1 MLNPLLAHAW
11 ASSPE
16 RLAIAAGV
24 TLGFAVL
31 ARVLRGVHRSG
42 ALAGGLA
49 CFLLFAGAG
58 PAAFATLTALF
69 LMTWVST
76 RLGYRRKLALGLAE
90 QREGRNAWQVLA
102 NLAWAALGSV
112 VFSATGNRLWLVA
125 AMGALAEAATDT
137 VASEIGQ
144 YRGSDPRLIT
154 TWERVPA
161 GTDGGITISGSIAGM
176 AAGLVIAA
184 VATVCGMLPRAQFW
198 IPVAAGFAGML
209 IDSLLGATLQRRGWL
224 SNQAVNLFSTLAA
237 AGLAYA
243 LAMNHLLYRRGLPR
257 LCPAANFRAQHAR
270 RRRVKPRLYRRFFGG
285 LRSLLDPVEQQ
296 KDEDAQQRVRDARQ
310 EFVRPTPCHVQSD
323 QAPRDQEVNHFVH
336 HVEENRKQKS

>member
-1 MLNPLLAHAW
+1 MLNPFLAHGW

-16 RLAIAAGV
+16 RLTIAAGV
-24 TLGFAVL
+24 TIGFAVL
-31 ARVLRGVHRSG
+31 ARALRGVNRSG

-90 QREGRNAWQVLA
+90 RREGRSAWQVMA
-102 NLAWAALGSV
+102 NLAVAALGSV
-112 VFSATGNRLWLVA
+112 IFSVAGNRLWLVA
-125 AMGALAEAATDT
+125 AVGALAEAATDT

-144 YRGSDPRLIT
+144 YRGSDARLIT

-176 AAGLVIAA
+176 AAGVVIAA
-184 VATVCGMLPRAQFW
+184 VATVGGMLPRTQLW
-198 IPVAAGFAGML
+198 IPVVAGFAGMM
-209 IDSLLGATLQRRGWL
+209 IDSFLGATLQPRGWL

-237 AGLAYA
+237 ATLAYA
-243 LAMNHLLYRRGLPR
+243 LAI
-257 LCPAANFRAQHAR
+257 F
-270 RRRVKPRLYRRFFGG
+270 
-285 LRSLLDPVEQQ
+285 
-296 KDEDAQQRVRDARQ
+296 
-310 EFVRPTPCHVQSD
+310 T
-323 QAPRDQEVNHFVH
+323 
-336 HVEENRKQKS
+336 